1 MGQEEEDVPAEVSVH
16 MMRILYP
23 PSLTDCHDREYMKL
37 KPKFFM
43 HPRYLRNARTSGG
56 GGDTR
61 AEPLSR
67 SMWEVD
73 TRYIAQSW

>member
-16 MMRILYP
+16 MMRILHP
-23 PSLTDCHDREYMKL
+23 PDRLLRREYMKL

-61 AEPLSR
+61 AGPLSR

-73 TRYIAQSW
+73 T